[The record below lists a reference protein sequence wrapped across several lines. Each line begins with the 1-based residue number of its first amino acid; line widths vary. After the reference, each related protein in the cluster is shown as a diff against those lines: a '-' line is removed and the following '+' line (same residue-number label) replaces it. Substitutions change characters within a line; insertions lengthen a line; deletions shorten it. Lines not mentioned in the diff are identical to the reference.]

1 MKSRIF
7 SVFHSTMESLRLEVN
22 SEKTK
27 IERQGICFHGITYTV
42 TEGIFKKTKKRILK
56 DVS

>member
-1 MKSRIF
+1 
-7 SVFHSTMESLRLEVN
+7 MESLGLEVN

-27 IERQGICFHGITYTV
+27 IERQGICFRGITYTV